1 MYEAYLMNENPQKN
15 LSGPTYKMGLVTMTT
30 LTCRESMGTW
40 PLVLYWDQAEAYLCR
55 WLSPTRG
62 KKSI

>member
-1 MYEAYLMNENPQKN
+1 MYEAYLTDEIPQKN
-15 LSGPTYKMGLVTMTT
+15 LSGPTCKMSLVTVTT
-30 LTCRESMGTW
+30 LTGQQSMGTW
-40 PLVLYWDQAEAYLCR
+40 PLVLCWDQAEAYLCR